1 MRKKTNIQKMS
12 GQTRLPA
19 YSLPPVR
26 QINAALLIITLI
38 LVCFGLVMLFS
49 ASMSDGYSR
58 EGSAL
63 FYVLKQSGVTMLG
76 LVAALLIALVIP
88 VAAFDYFWLS
98 VVAYLVTTG
107 LLVYVKLFGKVL
119 NGARRWLNLGGFSFQ
134 PSEVAKITLVFCFA
148 GYYSW
153 LRRRRRSGRLKFRS
167 NTAQFLA
174 DGWFDILLPG
184 GAILVW
190 LALIFWQPHVS
201 CVVIMGFV
209 TIVLFL
215 TAGIPLRSW
224 FSALVQL
231 LIVGTAALLVFSVI
245 AATEPKD
252 GLQDALDKNINSN
265 FAHVASRMEN
275 FINPEAASDDD
286 LYQVNQSLIAIGSGG
301 LNGVGLGEG
310 RQKYNYLPE
319 AHNDYVFAII
329 GEELGFG
336 GTIAVIV
343 LFMLFMLVGIGVT
356 RRAANTF
363 CALLAG
369 GYTMLISIQ
378 AFLNIGVATHTLPPT
393 GISLPFF
400 SYGGTSN
407 LFFLVGIGLLLA
419 VSRSGQR
426 PRTLAGTGPS
436 VQAPARAGRVRSS

>member
-1 MRKKTNIQKMS
+1 MKKEKPRQNISSQH
-12 GQTRLPA
+12 RLSA

-63 FYVLKQSGVTMLG
+63 FYVLKQSSITLIG
-76 LVAALLIALVIP
+76 LVLALLIALIIP
-88 VAAFDYFWLS
+88 VAAFDYFWL
-98 VVAYLVTTG
+98 ALALYAVTTG
-107 LLVYVKLFGKVL
+107 LLIYVKLFGKVL
-119 NGARRWLNLGGFSFQ
+119 NGARRWLNLAGFSFQ
-134 PSEVAKITLVFCFA
+134 PSELAKIALVFCFA
-148 GYYSW
+148 GYFSW
-153 LRRRRRSGRLKFRS
+153 LRRQRRAGKLQFRS
-167 NTAQFLA
+167 NAGQFFA

-184 GAILVW
+184 AAILLW
-190 LALIFWQPHVS
+190 LVLIFFQPHVS
-201 CVVIMGFV
+201 CVVIMLFV
-209 TIVLFL
+209 TLVLYL

-231 LIVGTAALLVFSVI
+231 LIIGTAALLIFSLL
-245 AATEPKD
+245 AATKPKE
-252 GLQDALDKNINSN
+252 GLQEAVNQGINSN

-275 FINPEAASDDD
+275 FLNPEAASADD

-301 LNGVGLGEG
+301 LHGVGLGEG

-336 GTIAVIV
+336 GTLSVV
-343 LFMLFMLVGIGVT
+343 LLFVFFMLTGVGIT
-356 RRAANTF
+356 RRAANNF

-407 LFFLVGIGLLLA
+407 LFFLLGIGLLLA

-426 PRTLAGTGPS
+426 PQALKGTGPAL
-436 VQAPARAGRVRSS
+436 QPAARPGKVRSS